1 VELPKGRVNSN
12 INVTPLVDVMLVLL
26 IIFMVVTPM
35 LQKGATVTLPVTD
48 EPTKQEEGK
57 DQILLAVQW
66 GGDPNQPKAI
76 DIAQGTSKEQVTA
89 DALGGRLAEYFQRDP
104 GTTVVIKGDARL
116 NYGVVKRAMLDVKK
130 AGFQSVG
137 LITQPKAQAK
147 EQGS

>member
-1 VELPKGRVNSN
+1 MELPKGRVNSN

-35 LQKGATVTLPVTD
+35 LQKGAAVTLPITD
-48 EPTKQEEGK
+48 EPTKQEESK
-57 DQILLAVQW
+57 DQILLAVQY
-66 GGDPNQPKAI
+66 GGDANASSAI
-76 DIAQGTSKEQVTA
+76 DIAQGSNKEKVAA

-104 GTTVVIKGDARL
+104 STTVVIKGDARL

-137 LITQPKAQAK
+137 LITQPKAQ
-147 EQGS
+147 QRGS

>member
-1 VELPKGRVNSN
+1 MELPKGKVNSN

-35 LQKGATVTLPVTD
+35 LQKGAAVTLPITD

-57 DQILLAVQW
+57 DQILLAVQY
-66 GGDPNQPKAI
+66 GGDPNAALAI
-76 DIAQGTSKEQVTA
+76 DIAQGSNKEKVNA
-89 DALGGRLAEYFQRDP
+89 DALGGRLTEYFQRDP

-130 AGFQSVG
+130 AGFQAVG

-147 EQGS
+147 E